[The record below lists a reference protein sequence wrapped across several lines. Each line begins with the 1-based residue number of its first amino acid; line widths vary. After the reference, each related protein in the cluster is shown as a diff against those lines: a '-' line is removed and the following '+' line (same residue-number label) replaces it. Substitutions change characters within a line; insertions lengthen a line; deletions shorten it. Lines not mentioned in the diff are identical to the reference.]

1 MKKLKNIFSKY
12 FIFFQVIFVLVVGV
26 SSSLYMAKRVADT
39 QKKALI
45 NRVEIISRTLHRTPL
60 GSLKG
65 NSEDLKNPDYNYLKK
80 KMVEI
85 KSVNRDARFVYLM
98 GYRKDINKLF
108 FIVDSELPGSND
120 YSPPGEVY
128 EDSSDLEIENFV
140 KGVAFAEGPYT
151 DKWGRWVSVYSPV
164 FSASTGLPIAIIGID
179 VSASQ
184 FISEVAYAGVFSL
197 IVSILISMFLIIIYR
212 VRLNNKNNQIY
223 NIKME
228 FSSFMSHEI
237 KGFITKMK
245 GGLSSLYKEELGK
258 LTLNQQTYIDS
269 LFKESEEFALLID
282 DFLDISQL
290 EQDVEVKIDKVN
302 CNIIDVLKGVISDSS
317 ENIAKKD
324 ITIVYEG
331 NVPEKI
337 FLSCDS
343 IKIGRVFSNILNNS
357 IKYSPERSAIRIGYL
372 ESNLMHTI
380 YFKDSGIGIPKGDQP
395 KIFSKFYRAGNARGV
410 HISGTGL
417 GLYFSKLIVD
427 KHEGNIRF
435 ESGEDRG
442 TTFFVSLPKD
452 K

>member
-45 NRVEIISRTLHRTPL
+45 NRVEIVSRTLHRTPL

-108 FIVDSELPGSND
+108 FIVDSELPGSKD

-151 DKWGRWVSVYSPV
+151 DKWGRWVSAYSPV
-164 FSASTGLPIAIIGID
+164 FSSSTGLPIAIIGID

-197 IVSILISMFLIIIYR
+197 IVSILISMFLIVIYR

-357 IKYSPERSAIRIGYL
+357 IKYSPERSSIRIGYL